1 LNAGSA
7 RSGIA
12 VVGVGIARGDHQRSE
27 PDHLGQPVANALGRP
42 WVLDAARQPI
52 GHTELALDLGQHQHP
67 GVRGQT
73 AAVKGNKQRL
83 AADR

>member
-1 LNAGSA
+1 MA
-7 RSGIA
+7 
-12 VVGVGIARGDHQRSE
+12 D
-27 PDHLGQPVANALGRP
+27 ALGRP